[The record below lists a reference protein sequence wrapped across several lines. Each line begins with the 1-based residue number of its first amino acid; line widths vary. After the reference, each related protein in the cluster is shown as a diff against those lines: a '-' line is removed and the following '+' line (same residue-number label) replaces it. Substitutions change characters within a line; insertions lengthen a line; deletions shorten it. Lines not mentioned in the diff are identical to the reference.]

1 MINQTSTLSSYCN
14 SLNTYKQDVICD
26 HVSVFRDVVYSSKN
40 KVHISD
46 DAKKI
51 LNVITLG
58 LSYYIIQFIEGR
70 LSETALADYI
80 EITETLINAFD
91 TETQCI
97 KIPLGKGKHIEFN
110 ETTSEGKNFE
120 TIVTAIRPKM
130 FRTLKYK
137 DQELKINKSLSQIA
151 EMLVVDVMNNK
162 ERLEGRFTNLIT
174 RAECIHERLVKK
186 QEENT
191 VAPNTNLRHDITHPM
206 KYKKK
211 TVSAKLNEIHID
223 GKSSLTYLSKEKMF
237 FGVRFDEHKVLGVT
251 SLSGKKYIFSLSH
264 GELKNIGHEDGVCY
278 FKLNVGRRKDPEGI
292 LRVYNELL
300 DVANKYG
307 LTDHNIKVF
316 AKEKNPDLNFQIN
329 NPRGYSKP
337 VDDHNPFLDNK
348 ISSSYKNR

>member
-26 HVSVFRDVVYSSKN
+26 QVSVFRDVVDSSKN
-40 KVHISD
+40 KVHLSD

-58 LSYYIIQFIEGR
+58 LSHYIIQFIEWR

-80 EITETLINAFD
+80 EVTETLINAFD

-110 ETTSEGKNFE
+110 QAASEGENFE
-120 TIVTAIRPKM
+120 TIVTEIHPKI

-151 EMLVVDVMNNK
+151 EMLVADVINNK
-162 ERLEGRFTNLIT
+162 ERLESRFTSLIT

-186 QEENT
+186 QEEST
-191 VAPNTNLRHDITHPM
+191 VAPDTNLRHDITHPM
-206 KYKKK
+206 KYEKK
-211 TVSAKLNEIHID
+211 TVSAKLNELHTD
-223 GKSSLTYLSKEKMF
+223 GTSLLTYLSKGKTFLGMK
-237 FGVRFDEHKVLGVT
+237 FDEHKVLGVT

-278 FKLNVGRRKDPEGI
+278 FKLSIGRKKKSKDI
-292 LRVYNELL
+292 LKVYNEL
-300 DVANKYG
+300 VNIANKYG

-329 NPRGYSKP
+329 NTEGYLKH
-337 VDDHNPFLDNK
+337 VNDHNPFLENK
-348 ISSSYKNR
+348 KPLSYMY